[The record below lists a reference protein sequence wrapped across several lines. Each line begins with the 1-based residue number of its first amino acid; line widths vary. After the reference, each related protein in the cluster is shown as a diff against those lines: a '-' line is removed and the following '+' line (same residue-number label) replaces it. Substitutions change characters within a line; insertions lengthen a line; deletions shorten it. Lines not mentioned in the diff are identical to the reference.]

1 LHPELSYQVT
11 GILFAIH
18 NEIGRY
24 GREKQYGD
32 TLESK
37 LKENGMEYKREHSIG
52 NSGNVVDFLVE
63 DKIVLELKAKR
74 LLVKEDYYQTQRYL
88 QEAGIQLGLL
98 VNFRD
103 EYLLPR
109 RIVRIEQEI
118 ESKHS

>member
-1 LHPELSYQVT
+1 MTLHTKTRKQLLHPELSYQVT

-18 NEIGRY
+18 N
-24 GREKQYGD
+24 
-32 TLESK
+32 
-37 LKENGMEYKREHSIG
+37 ENGMEYKREHSIG

-103 EYLLPR
+103 EYLLPC